1 MNRNRLLLI
10 GIIALVIAALVSMRL
25 LGMIKHSLASTVQ
38 FSPVVVANKDL
49 NVGQQLTDA
58 DLKVIS
64 MPVADQPQG
73 VFRGPA
79 ELLGRG
85 VIVPIQ
91 ASEIV
96 LPSKLAAPEAGA
108 GLPSMITP
116 GKRAVSVKVND
127 VVAVAG
133 FVVAGTHVDVIVTGT
148 PRSDSDA
155 TTTTVLQ
162 DVPVL
167 AAGKQMQHDSQG
179 RPQDVPVI
187 TLLVSPADAQLLALA
202 SSEGKIQ
209 LALRNP
215 TDTEKKDT
223 GPVRNSTLYGANP
236 VATSSKTKTKV
247 VHAPAA
253 SKDVKA
259 PADNGYSIEVI
270 RGDKREVNKFEGD
283 NGSKDNSSK

>member
-1 MNRNRLLLI
+1 
-10 GIIALVIAALVSMRL
+10 
-25 LGMIKHSLASTVQ
+25 
-38 FSPVVVANKDL
+38 
-49 NVGQQLTDA
+49 
-58 DLKVIS
+58 
-64 MPVADQPQG
+64 
-73 VFRGPA
+73 
-79 ELLGRG
+79 
-85 VIVPIQ
+85 
-91 ASEIV
+91 
-96 LPSKLAAPEAGA
+96 
-108 GLPSMITP
+108 MITP

-223 GPVRNSTLYGANP
+223 GPVRNSTLYGAKP
-236 VATSSKTKTKV
+236 AATPKTKV
-247 VHAPAA
+247 VYTP
-253 SKDVKA
+253 KTGKEVKV
-259 PADNGYSIEVI
+259 PVDNAYNIEVI

-283 NGSKDNSSK
+283 NGSKDNSNK